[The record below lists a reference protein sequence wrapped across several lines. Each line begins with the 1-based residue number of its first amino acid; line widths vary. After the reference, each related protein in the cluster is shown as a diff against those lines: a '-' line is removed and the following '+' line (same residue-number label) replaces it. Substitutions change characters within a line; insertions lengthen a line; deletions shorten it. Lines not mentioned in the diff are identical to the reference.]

1 MITGE
6 LNYWHG
12 NSKGIT
18 HNNLSNVWGGGI
30 KLTHGCTIYWVSSYL
45 LQVSEHTHRSSQLRI

>member
-18 HNNLSNVWGGGI
+18 HNNLSNVWGGGE
-30 KLTHGCTIYWVSSYL
+30 LNSHMDVPYTEFHHIYYRC
-45 LQVSEHTHRSSQLRI
+45 QNIHTEVHS